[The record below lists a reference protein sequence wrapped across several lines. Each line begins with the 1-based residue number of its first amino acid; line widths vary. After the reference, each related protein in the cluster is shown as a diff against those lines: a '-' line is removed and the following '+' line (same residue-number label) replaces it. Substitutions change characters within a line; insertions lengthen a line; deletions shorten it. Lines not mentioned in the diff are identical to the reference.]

1 MGELQS
7 GVLTV
12 GAVDGEVLQMARAAL
27 SAIEAQNE
35 RRSGPM
41 ARVDPAI
48 LLNAALEKEQAPYR
62 IVVIADMVVLVKVV
76 LG

>member
-27 SAIEAQNE
+27 SAIEAANK
-35 RRSGPM
+35 G
-41 ARVDPAI
+41 RVGADKAIPAI
-48 LLNAALEKEQAPYR
+48 LLNAELEKEQAPYR
-62 IVVIADMVVLVKVV
+62 IMVIADMVVLVKVV
-76 LG
+76 LD